1 MASRRLFASLLR
13 SAAAPRTPST
23 PGYLFNRAAAA
34 AYSSSAP
41 YNGQGF
47 PPPQSETASRLGL
60 FSRPGDTR
68 QPSYGDHLM
77 QSQQLS
83 QDYRAR
89 TQANNAP
96 RFGDTMIAG
105 GENSSYFGTPSRIF
119 DEHKQSLVKGKRDFV
134 HVLLKRNKTFV
145 TVTDVRGN
153 KKTGASAGCLEDRK
167 GRSRLSKYAAEAT
180 AEHVGR
186 AARKMGLKSVVMKVK
201 GTTFFNKKK
210 KVILSFR
217 EGFRGERVREQ
228 SPVVLIHDV
237 TQLPH
242 NGCRLPKQRRIGT
255 ETPTIAW
262 YVMTYE
268 EHIYG

>member
-1 MASRRLFASLLR
+1 MTRTDGMTRMGDGARLRRY
-13 SAAAPRTPST
+13 
-23 PGYLFNRAAAA
+23 GV
-34 AYSSSAP
+34 
-41 YNGQGF
+41 GF

-60 FSRPGDTR
+60 SSRPGDTR
-68 QPSYGDHLM
+68 QPSYGDRLM
-77 QSQQLS
+77 ESQQPR

-89 TQANNAP
+89 TQANVP
-96 RFGDTMIAG
+96 RSGDTMIAS
-105 GENSSYFGTPSRIF
+105 GENSSYSWTPSRTF
-119 DEHKQSLVKGKRDFV
+119 DEHKQYLVKGKRDFV

-201 GTTFFNKKK
+201 GTAFFNKKK

-228 SPVVLIHDV
+228 SPVVFIHDV

-242 NGCRLPKQRRIGT
+242 NGCRLPKQRR
-255 ETPTIAW
+255 
-262 YVMTYE
+262 VLCVLNC
-268 EHIYG
+268 